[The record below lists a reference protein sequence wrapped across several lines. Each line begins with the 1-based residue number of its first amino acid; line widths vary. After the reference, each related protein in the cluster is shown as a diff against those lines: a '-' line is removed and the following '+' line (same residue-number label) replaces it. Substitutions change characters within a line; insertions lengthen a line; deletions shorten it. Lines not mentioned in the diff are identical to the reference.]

1 MLLKNAQILNDQFEW
16 MRGDIRITDGRISE
30 IGLSLTDEPYTV
42 DCTGL
47 LAVPGLVDIH
57 THGAAGVDYST
68 ADAEHMSKALQFE
81 ARRGVTTVLPTMM
94 TMTPDMIERA
104 MEQVRAYRANPLPDA
119 SYVPGVHLEGPFF
132 SKTKCGAQPPE
143 WIIPPD
149 KALFTQWNRDGLVRL
164 IAVAP
169 EVPGALE
176 FIKWVGQRTAVAVGH
191 TGADYDTT
199 RRAFEAG
206 ACDATH
212 LYNGMTGATH
222 RAPGVVG
229 AVWDTPG
236 VTAELICDGRHIHPA
251 IVRSTF
257 AMMGDRVA
265 LISDSL
271 LITGQPEGAQALD
284 VAGNRITIR
293 DGRAELDN
301 GTIAGSCTT
310 LMECVRRAIAFGVRP
325 ELAFKA
331 ASLTPARTVGIDNKV
346 GSLARGK
353 RADILLLSPDY
364 FVRRVFVGGRAL
376 R

>member
-16 MRGDIRITDGRISE
+16 MRGDIRIADGRIAE
-30 IGLSLTDEPYTV
+30 IGVNLTEEPYTV

-68 ADAEHMSKALQFE
+68 GGAAEIGRALQFE
-81 ARRGVTTVLPTMM
+81 AHRGVTTVLPTMM
-94 TMTPDMIERA
+94 TMTPDMIEKA
-104 MEQVRAYRANPLPDA
+104 MNQVRVYRENPLPDA

-132 SKTKCGAQPPE
+132 SKDKCGAQPPE
-143 WIIPPD
+143 WIIPPS
-149 KALFTQWNRDGLVRL
+149 KELFNQWNRDNLVRL

-169 EVPGALE
+169 EVPGGLD
-176 FIKWVGQRTAVAVGH
+176 FIKDVAQRTAVAVGH
-191 TGADYDTT
+191 TAADYDTA

-206 ACDATH
+206 AVDATH

-229 AVWDTPG
+229 AVWDTHG
-236 VTAELICDGRHIHPA
+236 ITGELICDGRHIHPA
-251 IVRSTF
+251 IIRSTF

-325 ELAFKA
+325 EQVFKA

-353 RADILLLSPDY
+353 RADIVLLTPDY